1 MIKPPP
7 LPKRKSTKSILKGM
21 SQFSFLSNGIHCLSI
36 TIKSMTDYYR
46 GIQKSNEY
54 LILTSSLILDGGLA
68 CSPEK
73 TVVKA
78 VNFTRLFYNI
88 LKSGTCTCQQ

>member
-1 MIKPPP
+1 MLPPP
-7 LPKRKSTKSILKGM
+7 PKKKRKSTKSILEGM
-21 SQFSFLSNGIHCLSI
+21 FQFSVLSNGIHCLSI

-46 GIQKSNEY
+46 GIQKSHEY

-68 CSPEK
+68 CSPVK

-78 VNFTRLFYNI
+78 VNFTRLSITYSN
-88 LKSGTCTCQQ
+88 